1 MNSKISAISSFLPEN
16 RLSNEDLAAL
26 FDDWSAEKIF
36 KKTGI
41 RERAIASAD
50 QTAGDLAASAAEKL
64 FSEHSIA
71 PE

>member
-26 FDDWSAEKIF
+26 FEDWSAEKIF

-50 QTAGDLAASAAEKL
+50 QTAGDLAASAAERL
-64 FSEHSIA
+64 FSEH
-71 PE
+71 